1 MRLSCRKKLSQSIC
15 LFQQTCGLRWLCAEG
30 RLAAF
35 ARESAGERSVAVLN
49 AGDEPRT
56 LTLDWPWENC
66 TDLLSGR
73 NFAPVDGELHLA
85 LSPYEGLLL
94 G

>member
-1 MRLSCRKKLSQSIC
+1 M
-15 LFQQTCGLRWLCAEG
+15 
-30 RLAAF
+30 
-35 ARESAGERSVAVLN
+35 LN

>member
-1 MRLSCRKKLSQSIC
+1 MKLVTFNIRCDYGQDGSNCFCFRKPGI
-15 LFQQTCGLRWLCAEG
+15 
-30 RLAAF
+30 LAAF